1 MSTSFEARFSTT
13 RLPLPEVL
21 LRLEPVLESQGLQ
34 FFGAVAPLVARRG
47 WPTVAGLDFVTV
59 PALATLADHTRGW
72 WGVGIE
78 LVSRPLVEAI
88 RTSDA
93 EVYLNL
99 FPGPG
104 GGWTLSYLESDAVE
118 EYRGSSEEAARALV
132 QLQQS
137 ICASCGFELSLY
149 DEQDH
154 SRAPVPTL
162 RAVENAVRRR
172 AQDSGLGDL
181 CAVVAAS
188 SLPFERALN
197 WAGARAGEVRLSTD
211 GYVIFPFLRPGV
223 G

>member
-1 MSTSFEARFSTT
+1 MSNSFQARFSTT
-13 RLPLPEVL
+13 SLLLPEIL
-21 LRLEPVLESQGLQ
+21 RRLEPVLDGQGLQ
-34 FFGAVAPLVARRG
+34 FFGSVAPLVAHRG
-47 WPTVAGLDFVTV
+47 WPTIAGLDFVTV
-59 PALATLADHTRGW
+59 PTLAALEEHARGW

-93 EVYLNL
+93 EVYLNV
-99 FPGPG
+99 FPVPG
-104 GGWTLSYLESDAVE
+104 DGWTLSYLESDAVE
-118 EYRGSSEEAARALV
+118 EYRSSSEEGARALI
-132 QLQQS
+132 QLQRS

-162 RAVENAVRRR
+162 RVVENAVRRR
-172 AQDSGLGDL
+172 AQDGGLGDL

-188 SLPFERALN
+188 ALPFERALD